1 MENIIE
7 EIIATRNPRRF
18 KFLSD
23 KVYLSIKYKH
33 VFGKKMDWDNPQL
46 FNEKLQWLKVYN
58 RDPQYTKLVDK
69 Y

>member
-1 MENIIE
+1 MKNIIE

-33 VFGKKMDWDNPQL
+33 VFGKRWIGIIHNHLTKN
-46 FNEKLQWLKVYN
+46 YN
-58 RDPQYTKLVDK
+58 G
-69 Y
+69 